1 MNLLR
6 KVLILILTQILLLT
20 KETGMANK
28 YENEL
33 VGYRQRQAAVVP
45 SSVGEEILQASRAEL
60 VQPEFSDR
68 FINYVTSVE
77 GLRQDKNKTPFR
89 YASPEGGRDTIGY
102 GHKLTDAEEK
112 SGMVHGY
119 SLNTL
124 TQDQIVDILQKD
136 LVNTRSHLDSDL
148 KKKHNVSF
156 YDLSPRQQEMLMD
169 YQFNLKGGIGSFPNF
184 TKAVINRDWDTASK
198 EYKRYY
204 KKPKTGNVELT
215 RRNEFFYDTYLK

>member
-1 MNLLR
+1 M
-6 KVLILILTQILLLT
+6 T

-33 VGYRQRQAAVVP
+33 VPYRQRQAAVAP
-45 SSVGEEILQASRAEL
+45 KSTGEEILQASRAEL

-68 FINYVTSVE
+68 FINYLTSVE
-77 GLRQDKNKTPFR
+77 GIRQDPNKTPFR

-102 GHKLTDAEEK
+102 GHKLTNAEEK
-112 SGMVHGY
+112 SGMISGTNNRTY

-124 TQDQIVDILQKD
+124 TQNQIVDILQKD

-169 YQFNLKGGIGSFPNF
+169 FQFNLKGGIGSFPNF

-198 EYKRYY
+198 EYKRKY
-204 KKPKTGNVELT
+204 KNPKGVNVELK